1 VVSHIWRDETAPDVG
16 HPAFF
21 ATKLVEVRAFPPFPQ
36 KEAERMGHGV
46 FLAEP
51 QFLRMKALAS

>member
-1 VVSHIWRDETAPDVG
+1 MKLRQMWGTRHCSSL
-16 HPAFF
+16 
-21 ATKLVEVRAFPPFPQ
+21 KLVEVRAFPPFPQ